1 MYICI
6 YIACIYIYLHI
17 YIYIHTYIYIHICTY
32 IYVYRIQPW
41 EVGCGYAPA
50 TNRYFWQHPRTCGW
64 FLGQMLAHI
73 PAPWCNLDM
82 LIWVST
88 KLSAFES
95 RELPWTLPA
104 FTKPSQRIG
113 DDPAP
118 IPLDSNKFQ
127 RLSAVVIYFY
137 SNGYKQGSKQ
147 LPQLAL
153 RL

>member
-1 MYICI
+1 MYIYVYRCI
-6 YIACIYIYLHI
+6 YTFIYIYTHI
-17 YIYIHTYIYIHICTY
+17 FTYIYM
-32 IYVYRIQPW
+32 YRIQPW
-41 EVGCGYAPA
+41 EVGCGYVPA
-50 TNRYFWQHPRTCGW
+50 TNRYFWQDPRTCGW

-88 KLSAFES
+88 KLSAFESS

-127 RLSAVVIYFY
+127 RLSAVVVYFY